1 MYRFVDDRDVA
12 CAHVQAF
19 ETPSASGRYC
29 LGGQFA
35 HFPEVLPEYYPTLPL
50 PERWVIVSQYDEWH
64 SRWPCKWE
72 TQA

>member
-35 HFPEVLPEYYPTLPL
+35 HFPEVLEILPEYYPTLPL
-50 PERWVIVSQYDEWH
+50 PER
-64 SRWPCKWE
+64 
-72 TQA
+72 